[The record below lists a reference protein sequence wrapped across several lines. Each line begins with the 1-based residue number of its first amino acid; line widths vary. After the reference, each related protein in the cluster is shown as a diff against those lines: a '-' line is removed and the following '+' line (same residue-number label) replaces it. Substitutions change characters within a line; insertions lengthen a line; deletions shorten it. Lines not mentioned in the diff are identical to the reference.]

1 MAEHGFSQRRAC
13 RLVGLSR
20 SVARDV
26 SRRQPDTA
34 LRERLRD
41 LAGQHKRYGYLR
53 LHVLLRREGLVV
65 NAKRTWRLYKEE
77 GLAVRTRKRRRL
89 AGRERV
95 PLAVPERPNQRW
107 SLDFVSDSLCSG
119 RRFRVLNIVD
129 DFSRECPGQL
139 VDVSISGER
148 LARFLDHLAVFHG
161 LPEEIVM
168 DNGPEMTSKAM
179 FLWSLKTGVRL
190 RFIQP
195 GKPMQNGFVESFN
208 GRFRDECLNEHWF
221 TSLAEARRLIEA
233 WRRHYNE
240 ARPHSAL
247 GYATPADFARRCAGL
262 RSPAAPSAR
271 HIVATAPET
280 MLPSQTLTL

>member
-1 MAEHGFSQRRAC
+1 MAEKGFSQRHAC

-20 SVARDV
+20 AVARYV
-26 SRRQPDTA
+26 SRRAPDTA
-34 LRERLRD
+34 LRARLRE

-53 LHVLLRREGLVV
+53 LHVLLRREALVV
-65 NAKRTWRLYKEE
+65 NAKRTYRLYKEE
-77 GLAVRTRKRRRL
+77 GLTVRTKKRRRL
-89 AGRERV
+89 PGRERV
-95 PLAVPERPNQRW
+95 PLAAPERRNQRW

-119 RRFRVLNIVD
+119 CRFRVLNIVD
-129 DFSRECPGQL
+129 DYSRESPGQL
-139 VDVSISGER
+139 VDVSISGDR
-148 LARFLDHLAVFHG
+148 MARFLDRLADFHG

-208 GRFRDECLNEHWF
+208 GRSRDECLNEHWF
-221 TSLAEARRLIEA
+221 TSLTEARRLIET

-240 ARPHSAL
+240 ERPHSAL
-247 GYATPADFARRCAGL
+247 GYDTPSNFARRSAGL
-262 RSPAAPSAR
+262 RSPTAPSVQQT
-271 HIVATAPET
+271 VASSG
-280 MLPSQTLTL
+280 PSMISTETLTL